1 MLTYASGKF
10 EIKQDKSW
18 EKSLKPRPSVEFFMK
33 RTKLSELSW
42 HGKSECI
49 WIVQHFLS
57 VCFRPTERLELIVCG
72 TNVDIHK

>member
-10 EIKQDKSW
+10 EIKQDNSW

-42 HGKSECI
+42 HGKSE
-49 WIVQHFLS
+49 
-57 VCFRPTERLELIVCG
+57 
-72 TNVDIHK
+72 